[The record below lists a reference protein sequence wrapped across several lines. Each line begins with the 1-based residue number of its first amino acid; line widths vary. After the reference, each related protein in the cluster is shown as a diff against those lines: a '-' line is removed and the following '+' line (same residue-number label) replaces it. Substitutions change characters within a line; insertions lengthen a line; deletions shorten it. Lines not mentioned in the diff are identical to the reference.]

1 MKFDRWIIIAVL
13 VILAGISCFGIA
25 SKASNPSSY
34 QKTITALDD
43 KKENVLKLTAA
54 ATTSSAAVSALP
66 GDTCTPIAEKLADMS
81 GYFMIVLCAIYLE
94 KYLLTIIGIVSFRI
108 LIPIGL
114 LLIASYFLVGSV
126 RWRKVGVKLVG
137 LGIVLFLVIPSS
149 IWVSSKVENTY
160 ADAVSFGVEIDE
172 NNKIKDREPGSEV
185 DATTEEVVTE
195 ETTTANATTEAD
207 SADGKKKGF
216 MSSIGEGVSSIVN
229 GAAHLTEEAG
239 KVINSATSGALE
251 SAEEAITG
259 KLVGIREDAETMLN
273 NFIEAAAVM
282 IITSCV
288 IPLLVLA
295 FFFWM
300 IKIFLDVDVSV
311 PDLGKLKR

>member
-1 MKFDRWIIIAVL
+1 MKFDRWIIIALL
-13 VILAGISCFGIA
+13 VILAGVSCFGIA
-25 SKASNPSSY
+25 SKASNPKTY
-34 QKTITALDD
+34 EKTITALDE
-43 KKENVLKLTAA
+43 KKDNVLKLTAA

-81 GYFMIVLCAIYLE
+81 GYFMVVLCAIYLE
-94 KYLLTIIGIVSFRI
+94 KYLLTIIGIASFRI

-114 LLIASYFLVGSV
+114 LLVASYFLVGNI
-126 RWRKVGVKLVG
+126 RWRRVGTKLIG
-137 LGIVLFLVIPSS
+137 LGLALFLVIPSS
-149 IWVSSKVENTY
+149 MWVSTKVENTY

-172 NNKIKDREPGSEV
+172 NDKIVDKDPSSEANV
-185 DATTEEVVTE
+185 SATDATTEEKG
-195 ETTTANATTEAD
+195 AAATSE
-207 SADGKKKGF
+207 SKKTGLIN
-216 MSSIGEGVSSIVN
+216 SIGSGVSSIVN

-239 KVINSATSGALE
+239 KVLNNATGGALE
-251 SAEEAITG
+251 NAEEAITG
-259 KLVGIREDAETMLN
+259 KLSGIREDAETMLN

-300 IKIFLDVDVSV
+300 IKIVLDVDFAV
-311 PDLGKLKR
+311 PDLAGLKRK